1 MEVKIEKIDNFGR
14 GITYINDKICFIEDA
29 LKDEI
34 VDIEVIN
41 EKKKYQEAI
50 VKKYIEVSDKR
61 IKEECP
67 FSKICGG
74 CNLNHI
80 NYEDENNFKEEKIK
94 DLVNKFTNI
103 NNNLVEKINYHERNN
118 YRNKIIL
125 HGNNKKLGLYKK
137 HSNDIVEIDK
147 CLLVDNKINE
157 IIKLLNI
164 INKDIE
170 EVTIKIT
177 NDQKEIMISIKG
189 EVTSTKELLSIVDV
203 LIINDNYLTDKKQI
217 INPIGNKKYYEGIS
231 SFFQVNKTLTEKL
244 YDEALNIVKE
254 EKPNTVLD
262 LYCGTGTIGIYVS
275 DYCNK
280 IIGID
285 YNKSNIEDANKNK
298 KLNNCTNIEF
308 ICDKVENQIDK
319 FKEIDLIIVDP
330 PRAGLDTR
338 TKEYL
343 KKINP
348 NKIIYISCD
357 PVTLV
362 RDLNDLDETYK
373 VNFIKPYNMFPRTY
387 HVECISVLERK
398 SAEK

>member
-103 NNNLVEKINYHERNN
+103 NNNLVEKINYHERDN

-189 EVTSTKELLSIVDV
+189 EATSAKELLSIADV

-244 YDEALNIVKE
+244 YDEALNVVKE

-387 HVECISVLERK
+387 HCESITVLERR
-398 SAEK
+398 